1 MQIQMRVHE
10 QAEQMYCTT
19 ISTLHHRI
27 LLKILHVTQSQSTT
41 VSLLHH
47 VIGGSHGVQT
57 DIMLSVNQ
65 VSERPC
71 VIQEQ
76 HIGLCSKTSG
86 A

>member
-1 MQIQMRVHE
+1 MRVHE
-10 QAEQMYCTT
+10 QEEQMYCTT
-19 ISTLHHRI
+19 SLTLRHRI

-57 DIMLSVNQ
+57 DTLLPVNQ
-65 VSERPC
+65 VSDRLC
-71 VIQEQ
+71 VIKQQ
-76 HIGLCSKTSG
+76 HNVIMFQHLRRVT